1 MGRLKEMR
9 SKKRLKAKNQ
19 VETSRFDSNSSPPAK
34 RYREQRDDC
43 SSLSMAQTEISSS
56 SRRNDRNGNSPTIQ
70 SYFPKQKMLN
80 CYMLKLDKPNRRG
93 SNMKLLNDLPEVMS
107 NLSLDS
113 INDMWTQRAIDTA
126 KIFRGVKVDEKGA
139 IIRNNRRSRS
149 KRSKSHHH
157 KAKTK
162 ISAQVSKIESA
173 VHTADEQCHKNSKG
187 HIKKGKMKIELMY
200 PIKEYYD
207 MKVMLYDGGRKL
219 CTKK

>member
-1 MGRLKEMR
+1 MR
-9 SKKRLKAKNQ
+9 SKKRSKAKSQ
-19 VETSRFDSNSSPPAK
+19 VETSRFNSNASPPTK

-43 SSLSMAQTEISSS
+43 SSLSIAQTEMSCTQ
-56 SRRNDRNGNSPTIQ
+56 RKNDRNGSSPTVQ
-70 SYFPKQKMLN
+70 SYFPKQQILN
-80 CYMLKLDKPNRRG
+80 CYKLKIDKPKRTG
-93 SNMKLLNDLPEVMS
+93 SNMKLLHDLPEVLS

-139 IIRNNRRSRS
+139 IIRNKRRSRS

-173 VHTADEQCHKNSKG
+173 VHIADEQCHKNNKG
-187 HIKKGKMKIELMY
+187 HIKKGKMKIELMC

>member
-1 MGRLKEMR
+1 MR
-9 SKKRLKAKNQ
+9 SKKRSKAKSQ

-43 SSLSMAQTEISSS
+43 SSLSMTQTEISCTP
-56 SRRNDRNGNSPTIQ
+56 RRNDRNGSSPTVQ
-70 SYFPKQKMLN
+70 SYFPKQKILN
-80 CYMLKLDKPNRRG
+80 CYKLKIDKPKRTG
-93 SNMKLLNDLPEVMS
+93 SNMKLLHDLPEVLS

-139 IIRNNRRSRS
+139 IIRNKRRSRS

-173 VHTADEQCHKNSKG
+173 VHIADEQYHKNNKG
-187 HIKKGKMKIELMY
+187 HIKKGKMKMELMC